1 MIWMTRAIRYGAS
14 RRVAMGAAF
23 TASLA
28 VGLSGCAVPQRPGA
42 GVEMHLQ
49 EPQTKAWYWLY
60 LPKDY
65 ADADREGGAAPQK
78 HPLVMTFHGMWPFD
92 TAHSQ
97 CREWQQEADRYG
109 FVVCAPDLHAP
120 YWLNPVP
127 LNHITSSLKRDER
140 AILAVMD
147 ELTRTVDVDPN
158 AVLTT
163 SWSYG
168 GYVSHYMLNRHP
180 ERFTC
185 LAVKQSNF
193 SADILDPNNVP
204 RYRDY
209 KIAVFYTENDFA
221 ICQRES
227 QDAAVWYS
235 RHGFDLTFAEFG
247 DKGHERTPSL
257 AAAFF
262 AHECGARAK
271 TPPVE
276 LASLRVK
283 KRPVLD
289 RTDGEVGGLEPTTLA
304 RKPGE
309 TTAIPPLPRSQPT
322 PGDARVAAAV
332 GSPASRPGSQ
342 PPGSGSTPSRPVSRR
357 PKGFTQWRP
366 IDSTSPL
373 RTRPLTPQAAEP
385 TSTHR
390 TVARKPSSK
399 PNNPVRVRLS
409 STIGIAPLVVSYSVA
424 LPDRLRRRAYFLWT
438 DNDEPISNGI
448 NGQLYLTTAGEH
460 NIEVLVTTEDG
471 QEYRAGRTVTVLERI
486 TRRHNSG

>member
-1 MIWMTRAIRYGAS
+1 MTRVIRYGAS

-65 ADADREGGAAPQK
+65 ADADRDGGAASQK
-78 HPLVMTFHGMWPFD
+78 HPLVMSFHGMWPFD

-227 QDAAVWYS
+227 QEAAIWYS

-262 AHECGARAK
+262 ARECGAHAK
-271 TPPVE
+271 TPPLE

-283 KRPVLD
+283 EPPVLD
-289 RTDGEVGGLEPTTLA
+289 HTDGKADHFEPATPDHKA
-304 RKPGE
+304 DEKSV
-309 TTAIPPLPRSQPT
+309 IPPLQRPRPT
-322 PGDARVAAAV
+322 PGDARVAAATGV
-332 GSPASRPGSQ
+332 PVDRSGRESAGTRSAS
-342 PPGSGSTPSRPVSRR
+342 SRPVSPR
-357 PKGFTQWRP
+357 PKGFTKWRP

-373 RTRPLTPQAAEP
+373 RTRPLTPQVAEP
-385 TSTHR
+385 PSTR
-390 TVARKPSSK
+390 PTVARRPT
-399 PNNPVRVRLS
+399 PEPDNPVRVRLS

-424 LPDRLRRRAYFLWT
+424 LPDRLRRKAYFLWT
-438 DNDEPISNGI
+438 DNNEPISNGI

-460 NIEVLVTTEDG
+460 TIQVLVTTEDG

-486 TRRHNSG
+486 ATRRNSE